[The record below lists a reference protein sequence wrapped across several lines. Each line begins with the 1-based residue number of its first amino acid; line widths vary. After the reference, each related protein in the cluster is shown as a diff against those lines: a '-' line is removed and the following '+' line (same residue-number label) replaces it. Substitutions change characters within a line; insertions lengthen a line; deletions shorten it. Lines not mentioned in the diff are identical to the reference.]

1 MFSEKRSTPGG
12 GPTLE
17 RNIIGKNTSF
27 TGDIT
32 SEGDFRIDGHVKG
45 TIKTRGRVVIG
56 QAGSVDGNIECT
68 NADVEGKFS
77 GNLSVDQL
85 LSLKAT
91 ANISGEV
98 VLGKLSVEPGASF
111 NASCNMKGSV
121 KALKNDQPRREEQKA
136 TTEKTA

>member
-27 TGDIT
+27 TGDIS

-56 QAGSVDGNIECT
+56 QSGSVDGNIECT

-85 LSLKAT
+85 LSLKST

-98 VLGKLSVEPGASF
+98 VLGKLSVEPGAAF
-111 NASCNMKGSV
+111 NAACTMKGSV
-121 KALKNDQPRREEQKA
+121 KALKNNEPPRPEQKVA
-136 TTEKTA
+136 EKTA

>member
-12 GPTLE
+12 QTLE

-27 TGDIT
+27 VGDIK
-32 SEGDFRIDGHVKG
+32 SEGDFRIDGTVQG
-45 TIKTRGRVVIG
+45 TIKTNGRVVIG
-56 QAGSVDGNIECT
+56 QAGKVDGTVECT

-85 LSLKAT
+85 LSLKST

-98 VLGKLSVEPGASF
+98 VLGKLSVEPGATF

-121 KALKNDQPRREEQKA
+121 KALKNDQRSRPTVTKPEAEQ
-136 TTEKTA
+136 TA